1 LRTAAKWLGIAIG
14 TVLLLIAALYFG
26 INTELGRRYVAKQI
40 DSLEMASGAR
50 YRHRSSRRLDLRQA
64 DHPRSDAEGPEGNL
78 LLGAEAELDWR
89 PFSYFRTISTSRS

>member
-40 DSLEMASGAR
+40 DSLEMASGLDIDIGRSKAR
-50 YRHRSSRRLDLRQA
+50 
-64 DHPRSDAEGPEGNL
+64 
-78 LLGAEAELDWR
+78 
-89 PFSYFRTISTSRS
+89 STAS